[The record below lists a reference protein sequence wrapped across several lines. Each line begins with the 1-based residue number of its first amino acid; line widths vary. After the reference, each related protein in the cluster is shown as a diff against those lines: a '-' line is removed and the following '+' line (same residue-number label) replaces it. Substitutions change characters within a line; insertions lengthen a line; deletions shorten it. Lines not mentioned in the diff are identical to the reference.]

1 MRLPNLIFALL
12 LALGL
17 SPARTMAQVPRVLT
31 DIAPVQSLAA
41 LVMGDLGTPGQLI
54 TGATDPH
61 HAQLRPSQARALA
74 RADVVFWM
82 GPALTP
88 WLDNS
93 LKTLAKQATV
103 VALPDTPDTNL
114 RYFDDTRQDPHAW
127 LDPANAALWLP
138 EIAATLS
145 RADPTNTATY
155 NANARAAA
163 RSITAL
169 IADSQTRLTAA
180 SPGPLITSHDAFGY
194 FAARFGL
201 RVAASLAGG
210 DAARPGAARLA
221 NIRAVIAS
229 QDIACILIEP
239 QESPALA
246 RTLAQGSATR
256 IVEFDPLASTLPT
269 GPDLYRAM
277 IRNLTDTVAGCTAP

>member
-1 MRLPNLIFALL
+1 MRLPSLFFALIIWPSL
-12 LALGL
+12 VL
-17 SPARTMAQVPRVLT
+17 AQVPRVLT
-31 DIAPVQSLAA
+31 DIAPLTSLVAQ
-41 LVMGDLGTPGQLI
+41 VMGELGTPQRLI

-61 HAQLRPSQARALA
+61 STQLRPSQARALA
-74 RADVVFWM
+74 RADVVFWI

-93 LKTLAKQATV
+93 LTTLVKQAII
-103 VALPDTPDTNL
+103 VALPDTPGTVL
-114 RYFDDTRQDPHAW
+114 RTFDNARLDPHAW

-138 EIAATLS
+138 RIAATLAE
-145 RADPTNTATY
+145 ADPANAATY

-163 RSITAL
+163 RTIAAL
-169 IADSQTRLTAA
+169 ITHSQARLTAA
-180 SPGPLITSHDAFGY
+180 NPGNLITSHDAFGY

-221 NIRAVIAS
+221 QIRAVITS
-229 QDIACILIEP
+229 ENIACILIEP
-239 QESPALA
+239 QENPALA

-256 IVEFDPLASTLPT
+256 IVTFDPLASTLPA
-269 GPDLYRAM
+269 GPDLYRAL
-277 IRNLTDTVAGCTAP
+277 IAKLTDTVAGCTLP